1 MGDEV
6 YSLFI
11 VVVALTT
18 LSMPAIAQPA
28 FAVLGGALGALAVR
42 AATRDEPLRRPT
54 ERGTHDVTDV

>member
-28 FAVLGGALGALAVR
+28 FAVLGGALGALAHR
-42 AATRDEPLRRPT
+42 AAAREEPVLRRT
-54 ERGTHDVTDV
+54 ERGTHDITDV